1 MNRNIITAFTKYTR
15 QKNLSNE
22 VLSCFFKDQIILAN
36 NQIGFHNA
44 NFYYCNY
51 NDDFVF
57 KSEWNNLN
65 NYNRWINATEL
76 NDLYVKYNIQ
86 TKYHKTYHK
95 YHLFDDVFLL

>member
-1 MNRNIITAFTKYTR
+1 MNRNVITAFTKYTR
-15 QKNLSNE
+15 QKHLSNE

-36 NQIGFHNA
+36 NHIGFHNA
-44 NFYYCNY
+44 NFFYCNY

-57 KSEWNNLN
+57 QSEWNNLN
-65 NYNRWINATEL
+65 NYNKWINATEL

-86 TKYHKTYHK
+86 TKYHKTYNK